1 MNSCIK
7 EHVEGE
13 TGSFI
18 DFLFLFSS
26 METVLSSCFALLT
39 AFMFRHLSI
48 CSTGHADGRLYVS
61 LENIIMVVIR
71 GS

>member
-7 EHVEGE
+7 EHIEGE
-13 TGSFI
+13 TGSFS
-18 DFLFLFSS
+18 DFLFFFSS

-39 AFMFRHLSI
+39 ALIFGHLSM